1 VKKAAEY
8 LQLADECRQMAR
20 TALNEEHREQLLK
33 MAATWES
40 LAETREGLIQH
51 HPELDTAE
59 GDQGSSV

>member
-40 LAETREGLIQH
+40 LAETR
-51 HPELDTAE
+51 DTAE